1 MSKKKSVAVTT
12 IVSALLVVVAI
23 AAYRLAMPV
32 FIIITAVFGGIGF
45 LSSAS
50 FFCAWLEQESLKE
63 EEAVEP
69 IKLEREPDLSPDFT
83 VTYDEIKREVEAGL

>member
-1 MSKKKSVAVTT
+1 MSKTKSVTVTA
-12 IVSALLVVVAI
+12 IVCVLLGVATF

-32 FIIITAVFGGIGF
+32 FIILTAAFGGIGF

-63 EEAVEP
+63 ETPVEP
-69 IKLEREPDLSPDFT
+69 IKLEREPDLDADFT
-83 VTYDEIKREVEAGL
+83 TTYDEIRREVEADR